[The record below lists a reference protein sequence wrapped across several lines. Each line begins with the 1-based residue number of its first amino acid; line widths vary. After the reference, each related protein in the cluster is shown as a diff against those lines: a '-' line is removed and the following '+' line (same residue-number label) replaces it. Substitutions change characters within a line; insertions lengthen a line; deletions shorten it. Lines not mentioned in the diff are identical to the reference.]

1 MAIRAYYWDF
11 NSNKVTIKTI
21 EEQLLVSI
29 RYFMILEDYH

>member
-1 MAIRAYYWDF
+1 MAICAYYWDF
-11 NSNKVTIKTI
+11 NSNKDTIKTI